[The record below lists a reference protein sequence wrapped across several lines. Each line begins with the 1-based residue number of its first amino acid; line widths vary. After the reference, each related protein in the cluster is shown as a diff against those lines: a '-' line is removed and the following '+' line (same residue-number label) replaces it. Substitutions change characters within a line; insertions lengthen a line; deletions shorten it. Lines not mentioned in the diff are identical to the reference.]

1 MATPSICLDDLYF
14 RVDGDNL
21 AVRSKQLR
29 ARLKQFPGMLLSQI
43 AVEAG
48 FVWLVW
54 GAPATPHQYLLL
66 WLGVAYAL
74 HFIEFISWFKHRG
87 NTATVAQCH
96 EWSRLFFLFA
106 LTVGL
111 MWGVGSFLFMPQDL
125 LIQAILICVVLGLA
139 AGSAA
144 TNATHLPSLYAYAL
158 GLMLPV
164 IVRVLMEQDG
174 AHYALGALMV
184 LFLLVVLASGHF
196 LNKLILL
203 SLKQRFENQSMAQQL
218 AAKNNELEQKVEE
231 RAQQLR
237 QKSDEV
243 AHFRDVTI
251 VAMGIL
257 AEARDN
263 ETGNHL
269 KRTQH
274 YIRALA
280 NHLRDHPRFKD
291 FLAEENIEALYKL
304 APLHDIGKV
313 GIPDHILLKPGK
325 LTDEEFAVM
334 KTHPALGG
342 EVLATAE
349 NNLPA
354 PSRFLHI
361 GRDIATGHHEKW
373 DGSGYPA
380 GLKGDAIPVSARL
393 MAIADVY
400 DALISPRVYK
410 RAFSHEEAAAI
421 IIHGHGNHFDPDMVD
436 AFVAIQET
444 FRQIAERYSD
454 TEGEPR

>member
-1 MATPSICLDDLYF
+1 MVIPGNFFDDLRF
-14 RVDGDNL
+14 RVDGRNL

-29 ARLKQFPGMLLSQI
+29 VRLKQFPGMLLSQI

-54 GAPATPHQYLLL
+54 GSNSHRYLLL

-74 HFIEFISWFKHRG
+74 HLVEFVGWFKHRG
-87 NTATVAQCH
+87 DTATVAQCNK
-96 EWSRLFFLFA
+96 WSHLFFLFA
-106 LTVGL
+106 LTIGL
-111 MWGVGSFLFMPQDL
+111 MWGFGAFLFMPDDL
-125 LIQAILICVVLGLA
+125 LIQAVLICVVLGLA
-139 AGSAA
+139 AGSAS

-164 IVRVLMEQDG
+164 IFRVLMEQDE

-196 LNKLILL
+196 LHKLILL
-203 SLKQRFENQSMAQQL
+203 SFKQRFENQSMAQQL

-231 RAQQLR
+231 RSAELH
-237 QKSDEV
+237 QKSEEV
-243 AHFRDVTI
+243 AHFRDMTI

-274 YIRALA
+274 YMRALA
-280 NHLRDHPRFKD
+280 NHMREHPRFKSFLSDD
-291 FLAEENIEALYKL
+291 FIEALYKL

-325 LTDEEFAVM
+325 LTDEEFAIM
-334 KTHPALGG
+334 KTHPTLGG
-342 EVLATAE
+342 KVLATAE
-349 NNLPA
+349 NDLPA

-410 RAFSHEEAAAI
+410 KAFSHEEAASI
-421 IIHGHGNHFDPDMVD
+421 IIRGQGNHFDPDLVD
-436 AFVAIQET
+436 AFVALQDT
-444 FRQIAERYSD
+444 FRQIAEHYSD
-454 TEGEPR
+454 AEGVSP